1 MTVKLTAKTLY
12 DIKFKDLHSDNKY
25 PIKTVLTICDIRL
38 KIQVE
43 PISFELFIFAEFF
56 LTV

>member
-1 MTVKLTAKTLY
+1 MIVKLTAKTLD

-25 PIKTVLTICDIRL
+25 PIKTALTICDIRL
-38 KIQVE
+38 KIQVN

-56 LTV
+56 